1 MNTERRVGIYRNDL
15 LPWSETFILEQVKAL
30 RGWQPILVGQR
41 KAPGGLSPDG
51 LNITLLSE
59 SASRPRLLT
68 RLASRLGHAFGLP
81 YWPHVKKLRALDLDL
96 IHAHFGTDATDIW
109 PIAHALHLPM
119 LVTLH
124 GYDINTSRAFWESGK
139 GGAHRIDYPQKLLRM
154 ASDPKVGFM
163 AVSEAMRCSAI
174 AYGIPPEKIVVS
186 YIGVDIE
193 HFKPT
198 SRPFAE
204 RKPKILFVGRF
215 VEQKGPLLVIR
226 AFAQVAARIPGS
238 ELVMLGD
245 GPLLGAAKN
254 LASEMEVDVIFPGA
268 VARSQV
274 VEYMQNARLLCFPST
289 GEEGLGM
296 VLLEAQ
302 ACGLP
307 VVSTA
312 RGGALEAYIDGE
324 TGISCPENNS
334 DRLAHVL
341 ECCLADENLFQR
353 MSNAAPTFVRNR
365 FNLLERTRLLEGI
378 YDQHRSRHSPLNN
391 KVECPRTR
399 SRM

>member
-1 MNTERRVGIYRNDL
+1 MFASKYRRVGIYRNDL
-15 LPWSETFILEQVKAL
+15 LPWSETFIFDQTKAL

-41 KAPGGLSPDG
+41 KVPGGLPLDELS
-51 LNITLLSE
+51 ITLLSE
-59 SASRPRLLT
+59 SAARPRLLT
-68 RLASRLGHAFGLP
+68 RLASRMGRSFGLP
-81 YWPHVKKLRALDLDL
+81 YWPHVMKLRAIDLDL

-109 PIAHALHLPM
+109 PIAHALRLPM

-139 GGAHRIDYPQKLLRM
+139 GGAHRIHYPQKLLRM

-163 AVSEAMRCSAI
+163 AVSEAMRRSAI

-198 SRPFAE
+198 SRPLVE
-204 RKPKILFVGRF
+204 RKPRILFVGRF
-215 VEQKGPLLVIR
+215 VEQKGPLLMIR
-226 AFAQVAARIPGS
+226 AFAQVATRMPDS
-238 ELVMLGD
+238 ELMMLGD
-245 GPLLGAAKN
+245 GPLLGAARN
-254 LASEMEVDVIFPGA
+254 LASELGVDVIFSGA
-268 VARSQV
+268 VAHNQV
-274 VEYMQNARLLCFPST
+274 VEHMQNARLLCFPSA

-324 TGISCPENNS
+324 TGISCPNNNC
-334 DRLAHVL
+334 DQLAHAL
-341 ECCLADENLFQR
+341 ECCLADEKLLQR
-353 MSNAAPTFVRNR
+353 MSNAASAFVISR
-365 FNLLERTRLLEGI
+365 FNLLERTHFLEGL
-378 YDQHRSRHSPLNN
+378 YEQHRSRHGQPNN
-391 KVECPRTR
+391 KVEYP
-399 SRM
+399 